1 MIIKTAMI
9 YGKTIIKDANY
20 FWRPMC
26 LNKFKKSYSHEHCVN
41 FIKKSIQYD
50 ELLILQ
56 KAIDER
62 KRELKKDFPI

>member
-1 MIIKTAMI
+1 M
-9 YGKTIIKDANY
+9 Y
-20 FWRPMC
+20 
-26 LNKFKKSYSHEHCVN
+26 LNKNEHCVN
-41 FIKKSIQYD
+41 FIKKSIEYD

>member
-1 MIIKTAMI
+1 M
-9 YGKTIIKDANY
+9 Y
-20 FWRPMC
+20 
-26 LNKFKKSYSHEHCVN
+26 LNKNEQCVN
-41 FIKKSIQYD
+41 FIKKSIQYN

>member
-1 MIIKTAMI
+1 MES
-9 YGKTIIKDANY
+9 TIQMN
-20 FWRPMC
+20 
-26 LNKFKKSYSHEHCVN
+26 
-41 FIKKSIQYD
+41 IKKSIQYD

>member
-1 MIIKTAMI
+1 MIIKRCI
-9 YGKTIIKDANY
+9 IFGKTIFKQY
-20 FWRPMC
+20 FWKPMY
-26 LNKFKKSYSHEHCVN
+26 LNKNEQCVN